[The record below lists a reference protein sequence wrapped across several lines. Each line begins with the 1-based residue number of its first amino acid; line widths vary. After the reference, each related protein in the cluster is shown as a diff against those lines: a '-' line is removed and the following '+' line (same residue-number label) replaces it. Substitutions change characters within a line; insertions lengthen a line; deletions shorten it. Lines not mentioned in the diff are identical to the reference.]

1 VVTLVND
8 HVEDYPASMHVWL
21 SQSPYGGS
29 PNDQT
34 SYQVIHLTNLITFAH
49 SWEVIT
55 GGFKENPHI
64 VDAMLARNENVD
76 NMLQADG
83 KFTDKDFGLN
93 KSQRDAVESCFSA
106 SECSKHSVRLIWGPP
121 GTGKT
126 KTASVF
132 LLMILKSLRTH
143 RTLVCAPTDTDLV
156 QLASRFVCLLEES
169 TETSYLL
176 ADVIMFGSNKHMDTN
191 NNLSKILLDHRAKEK
206 HARNK
211 LLENA
216 KLVFCT
222 PCGSSRLTKNQQYD
236 TLVIDEAAYL
246 KECES
251 LIPLA
256 IRGIKHV
263 VLIGDDKQLQP
274 VVKSPVCL
282 HYKTI

>member
-1 VVTLVND
+1 
-8 HVEDYPASMHVWL
+8 
-21 SQSPYGGS
+21 
-29 PNDQT
+29 
-34 SYQVIHLTNLITFAH
+34 
-49 SWEVIT
+49 
-55 GGFKENPHI
+55 
-64 VDAMLARNENVD
+64 
-76 NMLQADG
+76 
-83 KFTDKDFGLN
+83 
-93 KSQRDAVESCFSA
+93 
-106 SECSKHSVRLIWGPP
+106 
-121 GTGKT
+121 
-126 KTASVF
+126 
-132 LLMILKSLRTH
+132 
-143 RTLVCAPTDTDLV
+143 
-156 QLASRFVCLLEES
+156 
-169 TETSYLL
+169 
-176 ADVIMFGSNKHMDTN
+176 MDTN

-236 TLVIDEAAYL
+236 TLVIAEAAYL